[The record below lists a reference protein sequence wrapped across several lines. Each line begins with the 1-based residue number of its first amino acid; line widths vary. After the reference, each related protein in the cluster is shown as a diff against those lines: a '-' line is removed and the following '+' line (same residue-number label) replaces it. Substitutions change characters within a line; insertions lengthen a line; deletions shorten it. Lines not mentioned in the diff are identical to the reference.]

1 MIKGRSFYILSILLL
16 MVSCKGHSDYECL
29 QEAINRQKATS
40 INDSTL
46 GFVVDFELL
55 TDVAYLYSYTAE
67 EKTEYAAR
75 CQQIIQVPQNVARL
89 PHSLQEIMKSCRYKG
104 RIYQFSCDD
113 FWDNKYP
120 DSVLYACLDDN
131 GSMRV
136 FYIIKKS

>member
-1 MIKGRSFYILSILLL
+1 MKKILPILLL
-16 MVSCKGHSDYECL
+16 LVSCGSHTDYERL
-29 QEAINRQKATS
+29 QDTISKYETAS
-40 INDSTL
+40 VNDNTK

-55 TDVAYLYSYTAE
+55 TDVAYLHSYTAE